1 MEATPT
7 SVPRMW
13 RPTLRVE
20 FQHPLFQRKDQSVSS
35 PSSAATADPI
45 LAAAA
50 PAGEALPAGATV
62 KLVCVRGQ
70 KPGIEYPVYEG
81 QNFIGRSDE
90 QPVDIDLDDQEP
102 QDRIWS
108 SRQHAL
114 IALENGQLC
123 VEDLK
128 SSNGTYVNR
137 IKCEGGV
144 KVPLKQDDIVQIGAV
159 HLKVVIGS

>member
-1 MEATPT
+1 
-7 SVPRMW
+7 
-13 RPTLRVE
+13 
-20 FQHPLFQRKDQSVSS
+20 VSS
-35 PSSAATADPI
+35 PSSAADPI
-45 LAAAA
+45 FAAEAA
-50 PAGEALPAGATV
+50 PAAPAAEAGNI

-108 SRQHAL
+108 SRQHAC
-114 IALENGQLC
+114 ICVENGQVC

-137 IKCEGGV
+137 IKCESGV

-159 HLKVVIGS
+159 HLKLVLGS

>member
-1 MEATPT
+1 
-7 SVPRMW
+7 
-13 RPTLRVE
+13 
-20 FQHPLFQRKDQSVSS
+20 VSS
-35 PSSAATADPI
+35 PSSAPADGI
-45 LAAAA
+45 FAEAA

-62 KLVCVRGQ
+62 KLVSVRGQ
-70 KPGIEYPVYEG
+70 KLGIEYPVYEG

-114 IALENGQLC
+114 ICYENGQLC

-128 SSNGTYVNR
+128 SANGTYVNR
-137 IKCEGGV
+137 IKCEPGN
-144 KVPLKQDDIVQIGAV
+144 KMPLKADDIVQIGAV
-159 HLKVVIGS
+159 HLKVVVG